1 MDLAR
6 AEIFAQLQ
14 QDILQKEGFRSC
26 PNPHMN
32 RVLGPLEKTFPSGTF
47 PLGVVHEFQPDQES
61 LGSSRAATVGFISA
75 LAAPMLTG
83 GRVMWWISMSQNIFP
98 PALMGFGVK
107 PDQVV
112 FVNIR
117 KARDLLWATEE
128 ALKCSAIAA
137 VVAEVGRLDLT
148 ASRRLQLSAEQSKTT
163 GFLIRSDLHP
173 GITSSASRWRITSV
187 PSDEIDGLPGLGYP
201 QWKVEL
207 LRLRNGRP
215 ASWLI
220 RYRRGRFE
228 SVSGNQDQKQGVFG
242 VNESRRTG

>member
-1 MDLAR
+1 
-6 AEIFAQLQ
+6 
-14 QDILQKEGFRSC
+14 
-26 PNPHMN
+26 
-32 RVLGPLEKTFPSGTF
+32 
-47 PLGVVHEFQPDQES
+47 
-61 LGSSRAATVGFISA
+61 
-75 LAAPMLTG
+75 
-83 GRVMWWISMSQNIFP
+83 
-98 PALMGFGVK
+98 
-107 PDQVV
+107 
-112 FVNIR
+112 
-117 KARDLLWATEE
+117 
-128 ALKCSAIAA
+128 

-220 RYRRGRFE
+220 RYRKGRFE
-228 SVSGNQDQKQGVFG
+228 SVSGNQDQKQGVLG

>member
-1 MDLAR
+1 MDSVR

-14 QDILQKEGFRSC
+14 QDILQKEGFRSFA
-26 PNPHMN
+26 NPLMN
-32 RVLGPLEKTFPSGTF
+32 RVLGPLEKSFPSGTF
-47 PLGVVHEFQPDQES
+47 PLGVVHEFHPVQER
-61 LGSSRAATVGFISA
+61 LESSRAATVGFISA

-83 GRVMWWISMSQNIFP
+83 GRVMWWISTSRTIFP

-117 KARDLLWATEE
+117 KARDVLWATEE
-128 ALKCSAIAA
+128 ALKCSAITA

-148 ASRRLQLSAEQSKTT
+148 SSRRLQLSAEQSQTT
-163 GFLIRSDLHP
+163 GFLIRSELHP

-187 PSDEIDGLPGLGYP
+187 SSDEMNGLPGVGHP
-201 QWKVEL
+201 QWRVEL

-215 ASWLI
+215 TSWLI
-220 RYRRGRFE
+220 RYRQGKFE
-228 SVSGNQDQKQGVFG
+228 SISGDQSRANGDFG
-242 VNESRRTG
+242 LKESRKTG